1 MESLINFIY
10 DKDLMEKQVSSANY
24 DVKKLPLG
32 KLADETVKE
41 GYKYLKMIET
51 ALKPT
56 GGKVTTPA

>member
-41 GYKYLKMIET
+41 GYKYL
-51 ALKPT
+51 
-56 GGKVTTPA
+56 